1 MEENK
6 TSAVT
11 AEAREL
17 EQVNAQLRELV
28 DVDRRVLSRKQTIGY
43 MLFDGSKGFNI
54 DGHKDLFTNS
64 ILKIH
69 LDFQSANNLIG
80 GVWDVADDFL
90 VSFIMEKTRTR
101 WGKFIPYIFLGGLP
115 YAVVATLF
123 WLLPMMFPSAAVN
136 DFLHMGKFV
145 AYVLL
150 NMLIELLAN
159 FKNVA
164 VGGYLSTITPYPS
177 DRRRLLAVSGY
188 FSIIY
193 SRLPDLFVEFLLDFI
208 KHGIVKTNLPSDE
221 LIGRSLM
228 IVGTITTVLS
238 GLIISWYTTIARE
251 RVHQKIEKPRIRD
264 SLRIVFSHRPVR
276 AYLISNAL
284 GSFGTGLSTN
294 DYYRQVLDFTTFETI
309 AGIPS
314 FFFQPTTFVNYN
326 RLAARF
332 STKSIYMIGQVFA
345 KTFYI
350 PLWFYG
356 RFLKRKDGLYFFQ
369 KPETKYYKYLTDN
382 GKPKKST
389 LLTLLCSP
397 MLPVTAVWECL
408 YATFWG
414 ARSISISEISNE
426 CNDYLEWKCGCRSE
440 ATLSAAA
447 TLLCK
452 IPGRINGVLQ
462 PQYLKWIDYDQ
473 TAYSEGREQPWKAQ
487 KGIFAMATLLPAILV
502 LSSMIPMFWFNI
514 DKEMRDK
521 MYRELNERRAATAE
535 HLTHDVAQPTAEE

>member
-1 MEENK
+1 MTRNERPAPSGGQEM
-6 TSAVT
+6 
-11 AEAREL
+11 
-17 EQVNAQLRELV
+17 EQVNARLRQLV
-28 DVDRRVLSRKQTIGY
+28 DVDRRVISRKQTIGY
-43 MLFDGSKGFNI
+43 MLFDGSTGFNI

-64 ILKIH
+64 VLKID
-69 LDFQSANNLIG
+69 LSFQSVNNLIG
-80 GVWDVADDFL
+80 GVWDIVDDFL
-90 VSFIMEKTRTR
+90 VSFIIEKTRTR
-101 WGKFIPYIFLGGLP
+101 WGKFIPYIFMGGLP
-115 YAVVATLF
+115 YAVIATLF
-123 WLLPMMFPSAAVN
+123 WLLPLMLPAAAVN
-136 DFLHMGKFV
+136 DFLHVGKFIL
-145 AYVLL
+145 YILL
-150 NMLIELLAN
+150 NMLIELVGN
-159 FKNVA
+159 FKGIA

-208 KHGIVKTNLPSDE
+208 KHGIVKSNLPSDQ

-228 IVGTITTVLS
+228 IVGAITTVLS
-238 GLIISWYTTIARE
+238 GVIISWYTTIARE

-294 DYYRQVLDFTTFETI
+294 DYYRQVLDFTTFETF

-314 FFFQPTTFVNYN
+314 FFFQPTTFANYN
-326 RLAARF
+326 KLAAHF

-356 RFLKRKDGLYFFQ
+356 RFLKRKDGKYFFQ
-369 KPETKYYKYLTDN
+369 KPATRYTIVKGEIKEN
-382 GKPKKST
+382 T
-389 LLTLLCSP
+389 LLSLFTSP

-426 CNDYLEWKCGCRSE
+426 CNDYLEWQCGCRNE
-440 ATLSAAA
+440 ATLAAAA

-452 IPGRINGVLQ
+452 IPARINGVLQ
-462 PQYLKWIDYDQ
+462 PLYLKWIDYDQ
-473 TAYSEGREQPWKAQ
+473 TAYTEGREQSWKAQ

-502 LSSMIPMFWFNI
+502 LTSMIPMFWFNI
-514 DKEMRDK
+514 DKQTRDR
-521 MYRELNERRAATAE
+521 MYRELNERRTATAE
-535 HLTHDVAQPTAEE
+535 HITHDADAESGTE

>member
-1 MEENK
+1 MSDNLLRPAP
-6 TSAVT
+6 SDP
-11 AEAREL
+11 REL

-28 DVDRRVLSRKQTIGY
+28 DVDRRVISRKQTIGY

-64 ILKIH
+64 VLKID
-69 LDFQSANNLIG
+69 LDFQSVNNLIG
-80 GVWDVADDFL
+80 GVWDIVDDFL
-90 VSFIMEKTRTR
+90 VSFIIEKTRTR

-115 YAVVATLF
+115 YAVIATLF
-123 WLLPMMFPSAAVN
+123 WLLPMMFPAAVVN
-136 DFLHMGKFV
+136 NFRHVGKFV
-145 AYVLL
+145 VYVLM
-150 NMLIELLAN
+150 NMLIELLGN
-159 FKNVA
+159 FKGVA

-208 KHGIVKTNLPSDE
+208 KHGIVKSNLPSDE

-228 IVGTITTVLS
+228 IVGAITTVLS
-238 GLIISWYTTIARE
+238 GVIISWYTTIARE

-294 DYYRQVLDFTTFETI
+294 DYYRQVLDFTTFETF

-314 FFFQPTTFVNYN
+314 FFFQPTTFANYN
-326 RLAARF
+326 KLAARF

-350 PLWFYG
+350 PLWAYG
-356 RFLKRKDGLYFFQ
+356 RFLKRRDGKYFFQ
-369 KPETKYYKYLTDN
+369 KPQTKYSIVKGEIKESTFR
-382 GKPKKST
+382 T
-389 LLTLLCSP
+389 LLSSP

-426 CNDYLEWKCGCRSE
+426 CNDYLEWQCGCRNE

-452 IPGRINGVLQ
+452 IPARINGVLQ
-462 PQYLKWIDYDQ
+462 PQYLKWIDYSQ
-473 TAYSEGREQPWKAQ
+473 TAYVEGREQSWKAQ

-514 DKEMRDK
+514 DKPTRDR

-535 HLTHDVAQPTAEE
+535 HITHDAEK

>member
-1 MEENK
+1 MKE
-6 TSAVT
+6 TDV
-11 AEAREL
+11 RQQQEL

-28 DVDRRVLSRKQTIGY
+28 DVDRRVISRKQTIGY

-54 DGHKDLFTNS
+54 DGHKDLFTDS
-64 ILKIH
+64 ILKISF
-69 LDFQSANNLIG
+69 DYQSVNSVIG
-80 GVWDVADDFL
+80 GIWDVVDDFI
-90 VSFIMEKTRTR
+90 VSFIIEKTRTR

-115 YAVVATLF
+115 YATIATLF
-123 WLLPMMFPSAAVN
+123 WLLPLMFSPTAAN
-136 DFLHMGKFV
+136 DFNHVGKFV
-145 AYVLL
+145 AYLGL
-150 NMLIELLAN
+150 NMLIELLGN
-159 FKNVA
+159 FKAVA

-208 KHGIVKTNLPSDE
+208 KHGIVKTDLPSDVV
-221 LIGRSLM
+221 IGRSLI

-251 RVHQKIEKPRIRD
+251 RVHQKIEVPRIRD

-294 DYYRQVLDFTTFETI
+294 DYYRQVLDLTTFETI

-314 FFFQPTTFVNYN
+314 FFFQPTTFANYN
-326 RLAARF
+326 KLAARF

-350 PLWFYG
+350 PLWAYG
-356 RFLKRKDGLYFFQ
+356 RFLKTKEGKYYFQ
-369 KPETKYYKYLTDN
+369 KI
-382 GKPKKST
+382 KPGMSPIE
-389 LLTLLCSP
+389 SP
-397 MLPVTAVWECL
+397 MFPVTVVWECL

-426 CNDYLEWKCGCRSE
+426 CNDYIEWKCGYRNE
-440 ATLSAAA
+440 ATLSAAS

-452 IPGRINGVLQ
+452 IPARINGVLQ
-462 PQYLKWIDYDQ
+462 PMYRKWIGYDQ
-473 TAYSEGREQPWKAQ
+473 TAYTEGREQSLRAQ
-487 KGIFAMATLLPAILV
+487 KWIFAMSTLLPAILV

-514 DKEMRDK
+514 DKEMRDG
-521 MYRELNERRAATAE
+521 MYRELNERRTATAE
-535 HLTHDVAQPTAEE
+535 HITHDTGEQSIR